1 MSAPLTPGQWLDAL
15 LAMPAALA
23 RVETKIDRSLTMA
36 ELTNAA
42 LGELDA
48 ALAAE
53 GQQLDALAA
62 RLDDVLAGNT
72 TLDAELADQIRR
84 RATALRNMRPG
95 PDVGEETPAPVEPA
109 PVDTTPTDDGT
120 DTGTE
125 VPATDPAAPVST
137 EPTEGDVSAVVD
149 PTEATTGTDE
159 PVTDPS
165 VGDPSSSVDLPT
177 ETGPE
182 LDDGTTTGGAGGGAS
197 TSDPAA
203 E

>member
-42 LGELDA
+42 LAELDA

-120 DTGTE
+120 DTGTD
-125 VPATDPAAPVST
+125 VPSTDPAAPVDT
-137 EPTEGDVSAVVD
+137 TAPGEV
-149 PTEATTGTDE
+149 TGTD
-159 PVTDPS
+159 PAADVSGDLTDPTTA
-165 VGDPSSSVDLPT
+165 DPSTSVDLPT